1 MWYPTSN
8 AFTSSGCTT
17 YPQEDVP
24 LDSEDN
30 DAIFPRGTLPCRF
43 RKEVSIYHDSGGSRP
58 DHIDGNM
65 EVNGVDSSPKEGIP
79 WIKMIDY
86 PRF

>member
-1 MWYPTSN
+1 MWYPTST

-30 DAIFPRGTLPCRF
+30 DAIFPCRF
-43 RKEVSIYHDSGGSRP
+43 CKEVSIYHDSGGSRP

>member
-1 MWYPTSN
+1 
-8 AFTSSGCTT
+8 
-17 YPQEDVP
+17 
-24 LDSEDN
+24 
-30 DAIFPRGTLPCRF
+30 
-43 RKEVSIYHDSGGSRP
+43 
-58 DHIDGNM
+58 M